1 MSQLSNLMK
10 LVIHEIE
17 ITLKKTNKNYY
28 ETLFLT
34 NSILKDKIEKNN

>member
-10 LVIHEIE
+10 LVIYEIE

>member
-10 LVIHEIE
+10 LVIYEIE
-17 ITLKKTNKNYY
+17 ITLKKTNKKYY
-28 ETLFLT
+28 KTLFLT